1 MFGQFWPAQA
11 ALTERIG
18 SRSDLASGWGELA
31 STGGAKLGRI
41 VTAAA
46 MRAATVTA
54 ESALIMI
61 VPRVRAFLA
70 RL

>member
-1 MFGQFWPAQA
+1 
-11 ALTERIG
+11 
-18 SRSDLASGWGELA
+18 
-31 STGGAKLGRI
+31 
-41 VTAAA
+41 